1 MAKKLDNA
9 VEVAYQAV
17 LVSIDNNDISEIKD
31 RFKFYVNLKKFND
44 RENLRKLEKAERNS
58 IHWQNRWMNQ
68 NQ

>member
-58 IHWQNRWMNQ
+58 IYWQNRWMNQ

>member
-1 MAKKLDNA
+1 MAKKLDSAIEN
-9 VEVAYQAV
+9 AYQAV

-44 RENLRKLEKAERNS
+44 RENLRKLEKAERDS
-58 IHWQNRWMNQ
+58 IYWQNRWMNQ

>member
-9 VEVAYQAV
+9 IEVAYQAV

-58 IHWQNRWMNQ
+58 IYWQNRWMNQ

>member
-1 MAKKLDNA
+1 MAKKLDSAIEN
-9 VEVAYQAV
+9 AYQAV

-44 RENLRKLEKAERNS
+44 RENLRELEKAERNS
-58 IHWQNRWMNQ
+58 IYWQNRWMNQ